1 MSKRVQDNDDDM
13 RETKSAFNVGDRTT
27 VESNEGM
34 GEFEDPWEDEVESD
48 QEVIIANDDDDEE
61 EEGMD
66 LDQANEMD
74 QDKDEEEEENNDVRV
89 YLPGQ
94 ALEKDEVLEVD
105 QSAYEMLHSMNVNWP
120 CLSFDILWDQLGE
133 ERCTFPATTYVVTGT
148 QADLAHN
155 NEVMVMKM
163 SQLAKTKN
171 DGGNDSDDD
180 GDDDDEVDEDPI
192 LEYKSM
198 RHMGGVNRIRAMPQR
213 NQQVAAT
220 WADTGKVHLWD
231 LGAHIRALDQAGTM
245 IPESAKKPLYTIE
258 SHGRSEGFA
267 MDWSETV
274 TGRLLTGDI
283 SGKIYMTSLNDST
296 GAVTPDRIPFVG
308 HKSSIEDLQ
317 WSPSEKGVFASCSA
331 DQTVRIWDVRS
342 KKRPGLVAKVHN
354 SDVNVISWNKK
365 LPYML
370 ASGSDEGIFSVWDLR
385 QLSQSAANPTPIATF
400 KWHQAPITSIEW
412 HPTDESVLGVA
423 GADDQITLWDFSVEL
438 DAEETLKN
446 GTSQKSTETA
456 AAAGGVEVP
465 PQLMFVHQGQQEIK
479 ELHWHRQI
487 PGCVISTA
495 ASGFNIFK
503 TISI

>member
-1 MSKRVQDNDDDM
+1 MSKRLQDNDEDM
-13 RETKSAFNVGDRTT
+13 REAKSAPGVRGHATA
-27 VESNEGM
+27 ENEDM

-48 QEVIIANDDDDEE
+48 EEVVIANDDDDEE
-61 EEGMD
+61 GMD
-66 LDQANEMD
+66 VDQAIEMD
-74 QDKDEEEEENNDVRV
+74 KEEEDGKDLRV

-94 ALEKDEVLEVD
+94 ALGEGEVLEAD
-105 QSAYEMLHSMNVNWP
+105 QSAYEMLHSMNVQWP
-120 CLSFDILWDQLGE
+120 CLSFDVLWDQLGD
-133 ERCTFPATTYVVTGT
+133 ERCTFPATAYVVTGT

-171 DGGNDSDDD
+171 DGGRDSDDD
-180 GDDDDEVDEDPI
+180 SDDDDEVDEDPV
-192 LEYKSM
+192 LEHKSM
-198 RHMGGVNRIRAMPQR
+198 RHMGGVNRIRVMPQR
-213 NQQVAAT
+213 DRQVAAT

-231 LGAHIRALDQAGTM
+231 LAPHIRALDQPGTM
-245 IPESAKKPLYTIE
+245 IPESAKKPIYTVE
-258 SHGRSEGFA
+258 SHGRNEGFA

-274 TGRLLTGDI
+274 SGRLLTGDMN
-283 SGKIYMTSLNDST
+283 GKIYMTTLNDAT
-296 GAVTPDRIPFVG
+296 GAVTPDRVPFVG
-308 HKSSIEDLQ
+308 HQSSVEDLQ

-331 DQTVRIWDVRS
+331 DQTVRIWDIRS
-342 KKRPGLVAKVHN
+342 KKRPGLVAKVHD
-354 SDVNVISWNKK
+354 SDVNVISWNRK

-370 ASGSDEGIFSVWDLR
+370 ASGSDEGVFSVWDLR

-423 GADDQITLWDFSVEL
+423 GADDQITLWDFSVEH
-438 DAEETLKN
+438 DAEEALN
-446 GTSQKSTETA
+446 GTSQRAIVTEA
-456 AAAGGVEVP
+456 GVEVP